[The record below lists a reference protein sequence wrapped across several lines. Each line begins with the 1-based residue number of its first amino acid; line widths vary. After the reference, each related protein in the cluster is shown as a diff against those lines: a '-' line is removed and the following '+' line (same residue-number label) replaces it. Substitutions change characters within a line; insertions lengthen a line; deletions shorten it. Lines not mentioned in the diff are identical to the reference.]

1 MPRSTF
7 ILGLSLAI
15 ITQVSTTTAQST
27 KSLPCPCQ
35 MNQVWTIIPVGDSF
49 YIAADSIQPPF
60 KSPSTAFKYS
70 LWGTIAPLPTLVLT
84 LPAIIVG
91 PSLGYFYGGKPGRA
105 WLGIGLRTAGLG
117 GMVSS
122 FAICGWDCGPGDS
135 GYDIAWVVFLAGGGL
150 TVVSAIVDI
159 ASVKRDIRERN
170 EKLST
175 KTQLSAGP
183 MYFPMTKTVGVGISL
198 RF

>member
-7 ILGLSLAI
+7 ILVLSLAVI
-15 ITQVSTTTAQST
+15 MQVTPSTAQQLS
-27 KSLPCPCQ
+27 SVLCPCQ
-35 MNQVWTIIPVGDSF
+35 SRQIWAAIPVGSTF
-49 YIAADSIQPPF
+49 TLAADTVPPPF

-91 PSLGYFYGGKPGRA
+91 PSLGYFYGGMPGRA

-135 GYDIAWVVFLAGGGL
+135 GYDIAWAVFLAGGGL

-159 ASVKRDIRERN
+159 ASVKGDIRERN
-170 EKLST
+170 EKLAA
-175 KTQLSAGP
+175 KAQLTAGP
-183 MYFPMTKTVGVGISL
+183 MYFPMTKTVGVGLAL